1 MFLNIKSG
9 LSKKK
14 NMEMFTDEELIQSFK
29 ATGNADFLGELFV
42 RYTHLVFGVCMK
54 YLNDVEDSKD
64 AVMQIFE
71 LLHEKLLEFEI
82 DNFKGWIHTVS
93 RNHCLMIIR
102 REKMERRHQVRI
114 YENSGDLLMESG
126 EFSHLFEGD
135 RKEKMISMLGMAIG
149 QLKTEQKTCIE
160 LLYLQQKSYREVAEI
175 TGYDLKKVKSY
186 IQNGKR
192 NLKLILEKQ

>member
-1 MFLNIKSG
+1 MFLNIKPG

-14 NMEMFTDEELIQSFK
+14 NMQMFTDEELIQSYK
-29 ATGNADFLGELFV
+29 VTGNADFLGELFV

-54 YLNDVEDSKD
+54 YLNDVENSKD

-71 LLHEKLLEFEI
+71 LLHEKLHEFEI
-82 DNFKGWIHTVS
+82 EHFKGWIHTVS

-102 REKMERRHQVRI
+102 REKMERKHQSRI
-114 YENSGDLLMESG
+114 YEDSRDQLMESG

-192 NLKLILEKQ
+192 NLKLILENQ